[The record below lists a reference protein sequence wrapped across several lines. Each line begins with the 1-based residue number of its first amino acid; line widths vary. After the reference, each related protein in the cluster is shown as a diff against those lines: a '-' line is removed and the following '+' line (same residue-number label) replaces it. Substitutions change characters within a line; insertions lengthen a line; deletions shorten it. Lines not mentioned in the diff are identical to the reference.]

1 MRINIIIPAYN
12 EEEHIGKTL
21 HSLVNQTIP
30 IHKII
35 IVNDNSTDGTQK
47 IIESF
52 TNNFLN
58 IESIKLISSNNHLPG
73 SKVIN
78 AFNKGFDLV
87 DKSYDIICKLDADLI
102 FPLNYFERVIEL
114 FKHDANVGMAGG
126 FCYVKKNN
134 AWIVEGLTNKDHLR
148 GALKAYRKDCFMA
161 IGGLKNTMGWDT
173 VDELLARY
181 HGWSIVTDERLKV
194 QHLKPTGVNYSV
206 NAKYKQ

>member
-58 IESIKLISSNNHLPG
+58 IESIKLISSNNHLP
-73 SKVIN
+73 
-78 AFNKGFDLV
+78 
-87 DKSYDIICKLDADLI
+87 
-102 FPLNYFERVIEL
+102 
-114 FKHDANVGMAGG
+114 
-126 FCYVKKNN
+126 
-134 AWIVEGLTNKDHLR
+134 
-148 GALKAYRKDCFMA
+148 
-161 IGGLKNTMGWDT
+161 
-173 VDELLARY
+173 
-181 HGWSIVTDERLKV
+181 
-194 QHLKPTGVNYSV
+194 
-206 NAKYKQ
+206 